1 MGFLTHGFLMIFAL
15 NKPTPRAS
23 NSRVPIRS
31 FDGPEIAPK
40 MAAVWRI
47 KTPATQCKLPANQQR
62 STEPEVGKL
71 RWYYKS
77 PRIYWNLLC
86 FFDHSNS
93 WSISPVLLNFCIL
106 SQSSKSHKWFFTGST
121 GAFPRFLPLR
131 TTRSTSQW
139 EILVG
144 TLWVSSLGR
153 AGNIFGGKIFQWP
166 CEETKI
172 LSQDATP
179 HLPCTSKTH
188 ETGCP
193 YILEG
198 TARCQCSNLQAK
210 TPKLTTVAWILS

>member
-62 STEPEVGKL
+62 STEPKVGKL

-86 FFDHSNS
+86 FFQLLEYLTRYYWISASCPNQANRTSDFSQVPRVRCHSFS
-93 WSISPVLLNFCIL
+93 LYGRHEALHS
-106 SQSSKSHKWFFTGST
+106 G
-121 GAFPRFLPLR
+121 
-131 TTRSTSQW
+131 RSRW
-139 EILVG
+139 E
-144 TLWVSSLGR
+144 
-153 AGNIFGGKIFQWP
+153 P
-166 CEETKI
+166 CE
-172 LSQDATP
+172 SAP
-179 HLPCTSKTH
+179 
-188 ETGCP
+188 
-193 YILEG
+193 
-198 TARCQCSNLQAK
+198 
-210 TPKLTTVAWILS
+210 